1 MYIRQTIELRPNNK
15 QKTYFRQCFG
25 ARRLAY
31 NYGLSEWIRR
41 RDAGEKTNCRD
52 IRTQFNTEK
61 AAGRWPFLK
70 EVSNSATTFAF
81 DDLKRAFDNFFLGHD
96 KIKKGSKDDV
106 QNFPK
111 PKSKSYNEGSYTEYF
126 SSKGS
131 VKILDHRVKV
141 VSKLNAVGNYNVIN
155 IPIPNPSPNP
165 KSVYLCLPR
174 IGTVRMTRTL
184 RYDGRP
190 VSVTIRQHNEC
201 FYACFLVEITEEEFF
216 RTHPRYASQPQG
228 ESVGIDL
235 GIKGLAVTSDGL
247 VVDNPHQWK
256 QQLEHENHLQERM
269 NRCGGIKQKK
279 RERKSFRPSKRFIK
293 AKMKLC
299 KQRTYIR
306 NCRQD
311 LRNKLCGAILSS
323 YQHIAIETLSI
334 KRMPDSLNSRRNK
347 KLIRNFLKE
356 VGLYEIRRRLQTL
369 GELIGRDVVAAP
381 NNFYSTRTCC
391 KCGHIEPH
399 LNLDKRIYHC
409 PECGNEI
416 DRDLNAAI
424 NLRNLIGRGMSD
436 SLPEASP
443 MRSELIKSQIKH
455 GVIGNGK

>member
-1 MYIRQTIELRPNNK
+1 
-15 QKTYFRQCFG
+15 
-25 ARRLAY
+25 
-31 NYGLSEWIRR
+31 
-41 RDAGEKTNCRD
+41 
-52 IRTQFNTEK
+52 
-61 AAGRWPFLK
+61 
-70 EVSNSATTFAF
+70 
-81 DDLKRAFDNFFLGHD
+81 
-96 KIKKGSKDDV
+96 
-106 QNFPK
+106 
-111 PKSKSYNEGSYTEYF
+111 
-126 SSKGS
+126 
-131 VKILDHRVKV
+131 
-141 VSKLNAVGNYNVIN
+141 
-155 IPIPNPSPNP
+155 
-165 KSVYLCLPR
+165 
-174 IGTVRMTRTL
+174 
-184 RYDGRP
+184 